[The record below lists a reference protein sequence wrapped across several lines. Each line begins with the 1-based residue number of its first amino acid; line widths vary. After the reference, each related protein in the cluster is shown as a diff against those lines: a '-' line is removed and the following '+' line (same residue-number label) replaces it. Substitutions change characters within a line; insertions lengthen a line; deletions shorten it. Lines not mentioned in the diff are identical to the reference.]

1 MLLYLIPKIPYI
13 LSGREKG
20 KTPLLPWKGS
30 TNTTY
35 ERPER
40 VIQKGISEFFLKTY
54 KNSRMKV
61 D

>member
-1 MLLYLIPKIPYI
+1 VE
-13 LSGREKG
+13 EKKAKHHHCLG
-20 KTPLLPWKGS
+20 KGS